1 MLVYKCMS
9 SSFSDLKLVF
19 QCSIFLGMFV
29 PSELCEVLETDEAG
43 AEDSGPVKYQCLDCL
58 ALFDSP
64 DVWLEHRNSHSR
76 SSTHSKMVTAVRTA
90 HMPMLYSAAHMSVF
104 YSFVFRKTKAQC
116 NMMMKH
122 VSLPWPVK
130 FLFSSLL

>member
-1 MLVYKCMS
+1 MS

-58 ALFDSP
+58 ALFDSS
-64 DVWLEHRNSHSR
+64 L
-76 SSTHSKMVTAVRTA
+76 
-90 HMPMLYSAAHMSVF
+90 
-104 YSFVFRKTKAQC
+104 KAQ
-116 NMMMKH
+116 
-122 VSLPWPVK
+122 VSR
-130 FLFSSLL
+130 FSRFNLAATVCSKTL